1 MVPARYTNHCLHG
14 FIVSEVPVSYPN
26 IYCLPFLVCD
36 IWMMIPSSSREI
48 TIPVHQGAPTESLFV
63 KVELSVRCIYNSI
76 YIYIYTVYNIIYI
89 CIHFIYN
96 YKYIYIHTVYI
107 YTPHIYISTILYVYI
122 YIHINLSS
130 PNHR

>member
-76 YIYIYTVYNIIYI
+76 YIYTLYIILYIYI

-107 YTPHIYISTILYVYI
+107 YIYTTYIYFYHIICIYIY
-122 YIHINLSS
+122 INLSS

>member
-76 YIYIYTVYNIIYI
+76 YIYTVYNIIYI

-107 YTPHIYISTILYVYI
+107 YIYTTYIYFYHIICIYIY
-122 YIHINLSS
+122 INLSS